1 MDKIM
6 GMRVFSA
13 VARHGSFSEAAKK
26 LSISKA
32 MASKH
37 VLNLENSLGVRLF
50 NRTTRKLNLTEVG
63 HAYFDKVDSILTD
76 IDETE
81 SAISQLNSEPK
92 GKLKIM
98 AQPSFGAFHLSRA
111 VSLYLNKY
119 PDVTTEIELSNR
131 LPDLVED
138 GIDLAFYVGELGDSM
153 FIARKIASARRV
165 VCASPQYLKEH
176 GIPKNPGDL
185 EQHNCLIYSPRSS
198 VQAWEFIDKEKR
210 KLNCKVSGDVQ
221 CNDGDA
227 LRTAAIQGCG
237 ITQLPTYIVGLDIQS
252 GRLNA
257 LLEDYE
263 PERLPVFAIYSH
275 RKYLS
280 AKIQT
285 FIDFMYELYQP
296 EAYWNKWT

>member
-1 MDKIM
+1 MDKVM

-13 VARHGSFSEAAKK
+13 VAKQGSFSDAAKK

-37 VLNLENSLGVRLF
+37 VQNLESELGVRLF

-63 HAYFDKVDSILTD
+63 LAYFDKVDTILAE

-81 SAISQLNSEPK
+81 LAISQLNSEPK

-111 VSLYLNKY
+111 LSIYLRKY
-119 PDVTTEIELSNR
+119 PEVTTELELTNR
-131 LPDLVED
+131 MPDLVED
-138 GIDLAFYVGELGDSM
+138 GIDLAFHVGELDDSM
-153 FIARKIASARRV
+153 FVARKIASARRV
-165 VCASPQYLKEH
+165 VCASPDYLKQNDM
-176 GIPKNPGDL
+176 PKKPADL
-185 EQHNCLIYSPRSS
+185 ENHNCLIYSPRTP
-198 VQAWEFIDKEKR
+198 QFEWEFINQKVR
-210 KLNCKVSGDVQ
+210 VSGDIQ

-227 LRTAAIQGCG
+227 LRIAAIQGCG
-237 ITQLPTYIVGLDIQS
+237 IAQLPTYMVGLDIQA
-252 GRLNA
+252 GRLKA

-263 PERLPVFAIYSH
+263 PEKLPVYAIYNH

-285 FIDFMYELYQP
+285 FIDFIYELYQP
-296 EAYWNKWT
+296 EAYWNMWT